1 MALAET
7 DARPG
12 RFIKHITEI
21 EIAKEKRGKAFKL
34 RYRVPSDPDRRMLGE
49 DGVEVPAHVIRVDKT
64 GFAQIEYED
73 GTGHNVE
80 ILWV

>member
-1 MALAET
+1 MAIAE
-7 DARPG
+7 ARRG
-12 RFIKHITEI
+12 WRVKHITEI
-21 EIAKEKRGKAFKL
+21 EVAKERRGKAFEL
-34 RYRVPSDPDRRMLGE
+34 AYRVPSDPDRRMLGE
-49 DGVEVPAHVIRVDKT
+49 DGVEVPAHVIRVDKS